1 MCERFIYC
9 LLLGLALS
17 RFVDCRKFDINK
29 LNVTALHKPQVSA
42 TGMSRAGFQPFW
54 DPNFCNDWQDL
65 DAFPHPD
72 SCAEYLICWQG
83 ELWEQ
88 ECPPGMLFDPWDA
101 FCDYE
106 EYVVCLDDLPEGPW
120 PDDDLCPPPGS
131 NEVRFL
137 PSLYCDEF
145 YICINGQPVL
155 LQCRPGQHW
164 NVYEE
169 FCDDPINAGCDPNG
183 NPDPDHPGQLPN
195 CPWGFTGQL
204 PHPSNC
210 NWFIHCNNGNR
221 SIQQCQHLHHFDL
234 DQGRCIVKTQA
245 RCINQARFR
254 HGARN

>member
-1 MCERFIYC
+1 MLMIINRPVVNELKKYLKPRNCVTFLSLVFSLGRKMSSERFIYC
-9 LLLGLALS
+9 LILGLALS

-42 TGMSRAGFQPFW
+42 AGISRAGFQPFW
-54 DPNFCNDWQDL
+54 DPDFCDDWQDL

-88 ECPPGMLFDPWDA
+88 ECPPGMLFDPWGA
-101 FCDYE
+101 FCDDE

-120 PDDDLCPPPGS
+120 PDDMCPPPGS

-169 FCDDPINAGCDPNG
+169 FCDDPINAGCDVRQFS
-183 NPDPDHPGQLPN
+183 HAFY
-195 CPWGFTGQL
+195 W
-204 PHPSNC
+204 
-210 NWFIHCNNGNR
+210 
-221 SIQQCQHLHHFDL
+221 
-234 DQGRCIVKTQA
+234 
-245 RCINQARFR
+245 
-254 HGARN
+254 